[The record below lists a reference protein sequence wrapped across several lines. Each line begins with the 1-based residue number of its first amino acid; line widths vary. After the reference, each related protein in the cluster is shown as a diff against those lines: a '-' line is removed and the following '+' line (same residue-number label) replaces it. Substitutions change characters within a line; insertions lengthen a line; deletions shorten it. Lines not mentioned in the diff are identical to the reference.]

1 MLLLLSCYVNLRPGC
16 NIKQMQILPSKKLT
30 PFIKH
35 YLFLKSE
42 GDTIKKL
49 RLFSDG
55 NTAMVFSFGSNL
67 ISNVQNNDR
76 LDYLPSSFVYG
87 QLSDFKDL
95 YLVNEADLVVVV
107 FQPAG
112 LNQIMGLPAN
122 EFRDKIISTDDLFG
136 QQGLGLYGRLFEHSN
151 LEGKLKML
159 NTFFIE
165 LATKKVFANHLL
177 VEAAVNFI
185 FKNNGTNSIS
195 QLTKHVGYT
204 ERHIERNFVESIG
217 LSPKK
222 FGNIIKLH
230 NFLKLLK
237 DKSKENNLTSL
248 AYEAGYSDQSHL
260 IKEFRKYT
268 GITPK
273 EYLYKTNKLTSN
285 FIKFNSTDAAVEEMS
300 GLYNL
305 HQKT

>member
-1 MLLLLSCYVNLRPGC
+1 
-16 NIKQMQILPSKKLT
+16 MQILPSKELL

-42 GDTIKKL
+42 GNTIKKL

-55 NTAMVFSFGSNL
+55 NTAMVFSFGSKL
-67 ISNVQNNDR
+67 ISNIQNNDR
-76 LDYLPSSFVYG
+76 LDYLPSSFIYG

-95 YLVNEADLVVVV
+95 YLVNEADLVAVV

-112 LNQIMGLPAN
+112 LNQILGLPVN
-122 EFRDKIISTDDLFG
+122 EFRDKIICAEDVFG
-136 QQGLGLYGRLFEHSN
+136 QRGLSLYRRLFEHSN
-151 LEGKLKML
+151 LKDKVKML
-159 NTFFIE
+159 DTFFIK
-165 LATKKVFANHLL
+165 LSAKKVFTNHLL
-177 VEAAVNFI
+177 IEAAVNFI
-185 FKNNGTNSIS
+185 LKSNGTNSIN

-204 ERHIERNFVESIG
+204 ERHIERAFIGCIG

-230 NFLKLLK
+230 GFLKLLK
-237 DKSKENNLTSL
+237 DKSKQNNLTGI

-285 FIKFNSTDAAVEEMS
+285 FIRFNSADAAVERMS

-305 HQKT
+305 SQKT